1 MGISVAKVTSPEKES
16 ITMLHKK
23 QLLSVCRNFGY
34 VYSCSCGQYHIHL
47 KGVTIY
53 LKGDGEFCRF
63 VEMLEE
69 ARNSDNF
76 ADIKKRRP
84 EKRQLKLI
92 KK

>member
-1 MGISVAKVTSPEKES
+1 MGISVTKVTSPEKES

-23 QLLSVCRNFGY
+23 QLLSVCSNFGY

-53 LKGDGEFCRF
+53 LKDDGEFCRF

-69 ARNSDNF
+69 ARNSNNF
-76 ADIKKRRP
+76 AGIKKRRP